1 MNNEYEGSLD
11 KFISNEIYLNVTH
24 LTKGSYKLKIVHKS
38 KHNMTSSSA
47 KLDTRN

>member
-38 KHNMTSSSA
+38 KVIKTINF
-47 KLDTRN
+47 KKDD